1 MNKSKKKK
9 KKKKKSAR
17 KSPHIITE
25 IVEEEKVEVS
35 IKESPRQ
42 IEKSDLKISLDQ
54 RLPHDLVAEVERL
67 VQDSQNKE
75 V

>member
-42 IEKSDLKISLDQ
+42 IEKSDLKISLD
-54 RLPHDLVAEVERL
+54 
-67 VQDSQNKE
+67 
-75 V
+75 